1 MVQHDSSIPE
11 SGWVQAL
18 RQRLKDNHHRAV
30 LVLSGDRGFC
40 YTSARKLLAQAN
52 CEPVLWV
59 SSQLRDA
66 LAPNKARTQLGQEY
80 DGIVFDVFD
89 QFDVDAFAAISGT
102 LRGGGLLCLL
112 MPEPEVWSSFSD
124 SRFVQRAW
132 PLLSKH
138 PTVFYL
144 HQGEACRC
152 QLPELVKSTSVSQI
166 DPPFRTAEQQQVVD
180 AITRMVV
187 DQSPAAAVLI
197 SDRGRGKTS
206 ALGLAAG
213 HLLKAGLKNIIVT
226 APRLSVTAPMFEQAQ
241 RVLPEATIARGELSV
256 LTGHLQFM
264 APDALLEIQPPAE
277 LLLVDE
283 AAAIP
288 LTLLNALL
296 QVYPNVIF
304 ATTVHGYEG
313 TGRGFVLKFN
323 QVLDR
328 DSPGWQ
334 LFNMQTPVR
343 WADDDPVEQWVDRLL
358 CLDAEL
364 PEVPEE
370 AIEPGLCQ
378 ICAVDRDALVNDE
391 ARLSSLFALL
401 VYAHYRTRPS
411 DLKYMLDDHQVRIY
425 TLEYQQQILAAVL
438 LNEEGGFDAELSSAI
453 YRGERRPNGHMLAQ
467 TLSLHAGCETA
478 ATLKY
483 ARVMRIAV
491 HPALQGQGL
500 GTHLLQAVVEQERQR
515 GLDAIGTSF
524 GATAELLR
532 FWQAADF
539 AVVRL
544 GFSRDHASGTHSAVM
559 LKAFTPAGQNM
570 FVDVRNRFRHALNIW
585 LQEPLATLAE
595 DIKEMLVA
603 EAQSDIVTLTAAD
616 WQDIESFA
624 YTHRGY
630 EACMWSL
637 HKLLEQHHSMLAKLD
652 VREQQI
658 IDAKIRRG
666 LSWSETVGLIAATG
680 KAEAI
685 VSLRQAVA
693 RWLEVCVRL

>member
-1 MVQHDSSIPE
+1 MAHLNSSIPE
-11 SGWVQAL
+11 SDWIQAL
-18 RQRLKDNHHRAV
+18 RQRLQTNQHRAV
-30 LVLSGDRGFC
+30 LVLSGERDYC
-40 YTSARKLLAQAN
+40 YTSAHQLLVQAG
-52 CEPVLWV
+52 CESILQV
-59 SSQLRDA
+59 SSKMQGA

-112 MPEPEVWSSFSD
+112 IPEPDAWPAFAT
-124 SRFVQRAW
+124 SRFLQRAW

-138 PTVFYL
+138 PAVFYL
-144 HQGEACRC
+144 PQSGNCRC
-152 QLPELVKSTSVSQI
+152 QLPELVTHTGIAQI
-166 DPPFRTAEQQQVVD
+166 DTPFRTAEQKQVVE
-180 AITRMVV
+180 AITQMVV
-187 DQSPAAAVLI
+187 NQSPAAAVLI

-213 HLLKAGLKNIIVT
+213 HLLQAGLQTIIVT
-226 APRLSVTAPMFEQAQ
+226 APRMSVTTPLFEHAL
-241 RVLPEATIARGELSV
+241 RVLPEAKMARGELSV
-256 LTGHLQFM
+256 PTGHLHFM
-264 APDALLEIQPPAE
+264 APDMLLDAQPSAD

-288 LTLLNALL
+288 LGMLDELLHT
-296 QVYPNVIF
+296 YPAVVF

-343 WADDDPVEQWVDRLL
+343 WAIDDPVEQWVDRLL

-364 PEVPEE
+364 SDAPEMSIKPE
-370 AIEPGLCQ
+370 LCQ
-378 ICAVDRDALVNDE
+378 VRAVDRDVLVKDE
-391 ARLSSLFALL
+391 ASLSSLFALL

-411 DLKYMLDDHQVRIY
+411 DLKHMLDDPAVRIY
-425 TLEYQQQILAAVL
+425 TLEYQQQIVAAVL

-467 TLSLHAGCETA
+467 TLTLHAGCETA

-500 GTHLLQAVVEQERQR
+500 GSHLLKIVVELEQQR
-515 GLDAIGTSF
+515 GLDAFGTSF
-524 GATAELLR
+524 GATPELLR
-532 FWQAADF
+532 FWQAAGF
-539 AVVRL
+539 GLVRL

-559 LKAFTPAGQNM
+559 LRAFTSAGHAV
-570 FVDVRNRFRHALNIW
+570 FDDVRNRFQHALNIW
-585 LQEPLATLAE
+585 LQEPLAALAE
-595 DIKEMLVA
+595 DIKESLA
-603 EAQSDIVTLTAAD
+603 TEAQTDFVSLSAAD

-637 HKLLEQHHSMLAKLD
+637 HKLLVQHDSELATLD
-652 VREQQI
+652 EPEQQI
-658 IDAKIRRG
+658 IDYKIRRG
-666 LSWSETVGLIAATG
+666 LGWSETVSLIAATG

-685 VSLRQAVA
+685 VRLRRAVG
-693 RWLEVCVRL
+693 RWLEACGRR